1 MAQACAGLQVGAI
14 WARVP
19 MTAAYAS
26 VLMLRSSRSRACPM
40 QVRISYDNTI
50 LDDDRPG
57 TLRPRR
63 LDAPTPTIAAAAI
76 SQPTGSHTGALI
88 ASLHVNATWSATRLH
103 AGGLSWVDP
112 AGAAAPDRSI
122 AGVPCATVGVARSG
136 LADSGPYAFQD
147 AGR

>member
-1 MAQACAGLQVGAI
+1 VAAGRGDGSGCAGLQVGAI

-63 LDAPTPTIAAAAI
+63 LDAPKPSIAAAAT
-76 SQPTGSHTGALI
+76 SQPAGSHTGALI

-112 AGAAAPDRSI
+112 AGQQRRI
-122 AGVPCATVGVARSG
+122 AVSRVFLVPR
-136 LADSGPYAFQD
+136 
-147 AGR
+147 